1 MSPVGPTLQSDMSQQ
16 RHVTSGDTTSLQAAL
31 PIAGGLA
38 GALACIS
45 LGDGRALRL
54 DKPMRIGR
62 GADCE
67 LVIEDAAASRAH
79 ALIEPH
85 GPGRFT
91 VVDLGS
97 RNGTFVDGARITR
110 VELTTAA
117 TVRVGDHVLRVA
129 SLVDEAVAAGD
140 GPLVGGTAL
149 VPVRRALALVAPTDL
164 AVLVLGD
171 TGTGKDVVARALHD
185 ASGRRGPFIAV
196 NCAALPDA
204 LVESELFGHARGS
217 FTGASGSR
225 RGLFVEADGGTLF
238 LDEVGEL
245 PLAVQAKLLRV
256 LEDKLV
262 RPVGSEQPH
271 RVDVRV
277 ASATNRDLHGR
288 TLTGEFRPDLLARLA
303 GVELRLPPLR
313 ERIEDLP
320 ALIQYLWQRAHGRAV
335 AVTAN
340 ALEALAIYA
349 WPHNIRELDHAL
361 RAAALVD
368 GATVD
373 LAALPLSIRQC
384 LHDARDTEVSARPPT
399 SPPTIDRRIEIEAAL
414 REHRGNLRRVA
425 HALGIARGHL
435 YRLLKRWDLD
445 PEAYRLPPGT
455 GPA

>member
-1 MSPVGPTLQSDMSQQ
+1 MPNLASPLQSDMSQQ

-31 PIAGGLA
+31 PVGGGLA

-45 LGDGRALRL
+45 LSDGRALRL
-54 DKPMRIGR
+54 DKPIRIGR
-62 GADCE
+62 GVDCE
-67 LVIEDAAASRAH
+67 LVVEDAAASRAH
-79 ALIEPH
+79 ALIEPQAQ
-85 GPGRFT
+85 GRFV

-110 VELTTAA
+110 TELAAAA

-129 SLVDEAVAAGD
+129 SLVDEVVAAAG

-149 VPVRRALALVAPTDL
+149 VPVRRALSLVAPTDL
-164 AVLVLGD
+164 AVLVLGE

-185 ASGRRGPFIAV
+185 ASGRSGSFIAV

-245 PLAVQAKLLRV
+245 PLAMQAKLLRV

-262 RPVGSEQPH
+262 RPVGSEQAQ

-277 ASATNRDLHGR
+277 TSATNRDLHAR
-288 TLTGEFRPDLLARLA
+288 ALNGEFRADLLARLA

-313 ERIEDLP
+313 ARVEDLP
-320 ALIQYLWQRAHGRAV
+320 ALVQHLWQRAQGRAV
-335 AVTAN
+335 TVTAN
-340 ALEALAIYA
+340 ALEALAIYG

-368 GATVD
+368 PAVVD
-373 LAALPLSIRQC
+373 LAALPAAIRRC
-384 LHDARDTEVSARPPT
+384 LHDARDSEVASQPSTTA
-399 SPPTIDRRIEIEAAL
+399 TIDRRTQVEAAL
-414 REHRGNLRRVA
+414 REHNGNLRRVA

-435 YRLLKRWDLD
+435 YRLLKRWELD
-445 PEAYRLPPGT
+445 PETYRLPPGT